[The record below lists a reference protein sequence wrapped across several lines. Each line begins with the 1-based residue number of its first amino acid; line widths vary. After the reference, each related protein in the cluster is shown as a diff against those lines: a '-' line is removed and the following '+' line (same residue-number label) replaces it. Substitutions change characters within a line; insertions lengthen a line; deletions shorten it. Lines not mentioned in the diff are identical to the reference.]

1 MEYSKNLTLNQMVE
15 ALGLKITTFFFSLK
29 RRKRKA
35 NTAVTKEQIQ
45 RLLVTYLQFFPR
57 ELPLLSLHE
66 FIPVSTMAA
75 L

>member
-1 MEYSKNLTLNQMVE
+1 MEYSKNLPLNQMVE
-15 ALGLKITTFFFSLK
+15 ALGIKITTFFFPLK

-57 ELPLLSLHE
+57 ELPLISLYE
-66 FIPVSTMAA
+66 FIAVSTMAP